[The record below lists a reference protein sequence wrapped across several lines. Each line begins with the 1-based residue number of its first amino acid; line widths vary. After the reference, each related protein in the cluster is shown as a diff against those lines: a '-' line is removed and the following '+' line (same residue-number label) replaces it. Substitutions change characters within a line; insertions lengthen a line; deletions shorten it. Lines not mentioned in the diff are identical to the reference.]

1 VNKIS
6 ISRIVISVASSSI
19 LTVAA
24 WALPARAPSAAP
36 NQTGDPSAVQL
47 QSVSGRI
54 ASVET
59 NSFTMETNSAF
70 PRGQQFQENAA
81 PTTMTFQIDRNT
93 SVSGKLAIGASADV
107 SYRTENGNN
116 IAVVVSVIP

>member
-1 VNKIS
+1 MNK

-19 LTVAA
+19 LTVGA
-24 WALPARAPSAAP
+24 WALPARTPSAAP
-36 NQTGDPSAVQL
+36 NQNGDPSAVQL
-47 QSVSGRI
+47 QSVSGKI

-59 NSFTMETNSAF
+59 NSFTIETSSLF
-70 PRGQQFQENAA
+70 PRGQQFQESAA
-81 PTTMTFQIDRNT
+81 PTTMTFQVDRNT
-93 SVSGKLAIGASADV
+93 SVSGKLAIGANADV